1 MPLCHLSL
9 SRLLP
14 GILILSLVGCAE
26 IDKGLKQSTD
36 AIAPRDAIT
45 GKRLLNPES
54 EEKEVARAMKQR
66 DEIIASAKQAGVGFD
81 TDAEMIAR
89 LQDIA
94 DRLAQVS
101 HRPGLKWEVH
111 LIEDDELNAFTIGGG
126 QIFFFR
132 GLFSGL
138 VDPASDDEIAAV
150 MAHEI
155 GHVTAR
161 HLSKAQGMA
170 MASALSGKVRKS
182 TGSKMYQASY
192 STQDENEADRISLLY
207 MALAGYDPSASVA
220 LWERADRKYGSDP
233 AAVHFAY
240 DHALNAD
247 RARQNAELV
256 PVAGKY
262 FLGEGVMNT
271 AYADILASNDLLPKR
286 AEATAESE
294 GGDGSGVIAAL
305 SASLDNYSRHLDAR
319 MEELKRQN
327 EQLQSERLAAQ
338 AAPVQFTI
346 QDTNNGLRG
355 IFGKLRNSGTQ
366 PLAAATITV
375 YYLNRAGKP
384 IYREPVSLT
393 NLNLM
398 PGRTADWSVYLKAV
412 PGTANLSAKTTS
424 VKWRQ

>member
-1 MPLCHLSL
+1 MPLRHSSL
-9 SRLLP
+9 SWLVP
-14 GILILSLVGCAE
+14 GILTLALFGCAE
-26 IDKGLKQSTD
+26 IDKGLKQSAD

-54 EEKEVARAMKQR
+54 EQKEVARAMKQR
-66 DEIIASAKQAGVGFD
+66 DKILAAANQASVKFD
-81 TDAEMIAR
+81 TDEEMLGR
-89 LQDIA
+89 LQVIA
-94 DRLAQVS
+94 YRLAQVS
-101 HRPGLKWEVH
+101 HRPDLKWEVH
-111 LIEDDELNAFTIGGG
+111 LIEDDEPNAFTIGGG

-132 GLFSGL
+132 GLFAGL
-138 VDPASDDEIAAV
+138 VDPDSDNEIAAV

-161 HLSKAQGMA
+161 HISKAQGMS

-182 TGSKMYQASY
+182 MGSKMYQASY
-192 STQDENEADRISLLY
+192 TTQDENEADRISLLY
-207 MALAGYDPSASVA
+207 MALAGFDPAASVA

-233 AAVHFAY
+233 AAFHFTY

-247 RARQNAELV
+247 RARQNAELL
-256 PVAGKY
+256 PMAGKY

-271 AYADILASNDLLPKR
+271 AYVDILASNDLLPKR

-305 SASLDNYSRHLDAR
+305 SASLDNYSRHLDAK

-327 EQLQSERLAAQ
+327 EQLQAERLAAQ

-346 QDTNNGLRG
+346 QGTNNGLRG
-355 IFGKLRNSGTQ
+355 IFGKLRNAGTQ
-366 PLAAATITV
+366 PLAGATITV
-375 YYLNRAGKP
+375 YYLNRVGKP
-384 IYREPVSLT
+384 IHSEPVSLT

-398 PGRTADWSVYLKAV
+398 PGRTADWSVYLKTV
-412 PGTANLSAKTTS
+412 PGTTNLSAKTTS
-424 VKWRQ
+424 VNWQQ